1 MKAFQTIGMAK
12 TSTSA
17 HEAKKIGFLKESD
30 GITMNRDRLLF
41 DAKSIAIKLAKSYSP
56 SEKIVFKLPGK
67 TALSALIIGLNGM
80 KDSGQISDHDRLI
93 GLQIANVLSGGDTD
107 VLNEVDEDY
116 ILKLESNAIQT
127 LFKEPKSQ
135 ERIEKLL
142 ETGKVIRN

>member
-1 MKAFQTIGMAK
+1 M
-12 TSTSA
+12 
-17 HEAKKIGFLKESD
+17 
-30 GITMNRDRLLF
+30 R
-41 DAKSIAIKLAKSYSP
+41 
-56 SEKIVFKLPGK
+56 
-67 TALSALIIGLNGM
+67 
-80 KDSGQISDHDRLI
+80 DSGQISDHDRLI

-107 VLNEVDEDY
+107 VLNEVDEDQ